1 MQVVSPE
8 HIGLKRP
15 DVWVPEPMD
24 TVDLKRMARTKESNL
39 VFLQPQFQLQCHEDC
54 LLKIC

>member
-24 TVDLKRMARTKESNL
+24 TVDLKRMARTKESNFCFCYSL
-39 VFLQPQFQLQCHEDC
+39 SSNYSVM
-54 LLKIC
+54 KIVC